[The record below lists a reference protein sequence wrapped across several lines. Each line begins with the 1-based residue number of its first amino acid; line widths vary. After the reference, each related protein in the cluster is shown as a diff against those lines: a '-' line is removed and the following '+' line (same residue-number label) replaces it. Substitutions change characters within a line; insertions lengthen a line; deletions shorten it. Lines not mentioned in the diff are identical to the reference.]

1 MNRSLT
7 ILLGI
12 LSSALFLQVWE
23 LIKDNA
29 EMRNYYIS
37 PLLALMISIIL
48 LSDLKKKY
56 ILREFFLHFYNK
68 LCSIMVF
75 TLISR

>member
-7 ILLGI
+7 IFLGI

-23 LIKDNA
+23 PIKDNA

-37 PLLALMISIIL
+37 PLIALMISIII
-48 LSDLKKKY
+48 LSDLKKN
-56 ILREFFLHFYNK
+56 IFCEIFFAFL
-68 LCSIMVF
+68 
-75 TLISR
+75 